1 MSSYY
6 LPHPGGGGNGW
17 KCQNY
22 ESEGCDI
29 KLTYTP
35 DTSRTLRTKQTE
47 NIIMET
53 NELTWPWIIHFYW
66 QKLMSVILNIA
77 GTVWSSIIGS
87 IWGDITNM
95 YQYLGR
101 SEMWETRSSVYDV
114 LIAPPISLPF
124 VSVHFNKHNQLTPSL
139 LSYSPLPCKAAQSS
153 PFDSNKRKKQ
163 KNSKEENWDLWLIL
177 HGNNIEGFVSCHK

>member
-124 VSVHFNKHNQLTPSL
+124 VSVHLNKHNQLTRSL
-139 LSYSPLPCKAAQSS
+139 LSYSPCPVRLHNHHLSV
-153 PFDSNKRKKQ
+153 SNKRKKIQ
-163 KNSKEENWDLWLIL
+163 RRK
-177 HGNNIEGFVSCHK
+177 IEICGWFYMVTTLKDSCPVIK